1 MHHHRMHVLTNEDAL
16 LSASRSAAALTGEE
30 LIRDT
35 NDNSGTILE
44 VDRNADDS
52 VSGPQVGAHGSYSFS
67 MHVLTIPPICVL
79 KEAKEKSKDLLAPP
93 EDENRA
99 GSKNGSKVS
108 LLDLPSDKL
117 KQWLSPPNHLVD
129 HVDAHPETGKWF
141 IQSNTFQWWKRKE
154 KGASLF
160 ICGESMFLQP
170 AAPPRLLITSS
181 LSQPGR
187 ERLCFGMQF
196 PERSV
201 R

>member
-1 MHHHRMHVLTNEDAL
+1 MHHHHMHALTNEDAL
-16 LSASRSAAALTGEE
+16 LSASRSAAARTGEKV
-30 LIRDT
+30 IRDT
-35 NDNSGTILE
+35 NDCSDTILE
-44 VDRNADDS
+44 VDHKADDS
-52 VSGPQVGAHGSYSFS
+52 VSGPQVGAHGSYSLS
-67 MHVLTIPPICVL
+67 MDVLTIPPICVL

-117 KQWLSPPNHLVD
+117 KQWLSPPNRLID
-129 HVDAHPETGKWF
+129 NVDAHPGTGKWL
-141 IQSNTFQWWKRKE
+141 IQSKTFQWWKKME
-154 KGASLF
+154 KGASLL
-160 ICGESMFLQP
+160 ICGDRMFLSLAVPSQ
-170 AAPPRLLITSS
+170 LLISS
-181 LSQPGR
+181 SFSQPGR